1 MDTKSQIAQVLYH
14 GRDGHA
20 TRHSSLWAL
29 ISPAPNAEKTH
40 LDLGDILAG
49 RISGAR
55 EMMINKRN
63 FLPPLWGGRATGTAG
78 RSPPQRCR
86 GTCLINEMRV
96 RSRACCRLCLCGVAP
111 APERRKQ
118 ACALQRG
125 RPKNVGKILSF
136 LLLSGEPLPGWTET
150 IGARY
155 PSRVYSPRPEG
166 YSYRKAWT
174 GSTRIARLAGRQL
187 AAMAAAD
194 RTRQTAPYVT
204 RSNPLR
210 P

>member
-1 MDTKSQIAQVLYH
+1 MRTPGIRACLTTRPGRGGGTTKN
-14 GRDGHA
+14 
-20 TRHSSLWAL
+20 SLANGVPHL
-29 ISPAPNAEKTH
+29 VSPPAPPGRSH
-40 LDLGDILAG
+40 LFGWAHHPGVRKKRSPLAD
-49 RISGAR
+49 
-55 EMMINKRN
+55 